1 MSSISPRHALFAS
14 TALAFG
20 LASPALADGKLAIK
34 VGRIVTMHGPDIV
47 NGAILIENGRITAIG
62 ADLKLPWDAVVID
75 QPKMVAFPGLV
86 EAHSARGMDRP
97 NENIDVAPFLTVRD
111 SIDPVGFYFED
122 SLRWGITTI
131 NVQQGSDCVIGAQ
144 GLIVKP
150 VGITIEDML
159 VKPDAGLKLS
169 AAPKRGFSPA
179 TQQQAL
185 RGAFTDLRMYLED
198 VVRDKQQGG
207 ERTKRE
213 ALFQGRDLEGEK
225 AKGKAMAGSA
235 WKVEGLEL
243 VPRGELDEKQEP
255 LLALVEGKL
264 PAFIHCVRPM
274 DVLRAL
280 EIARDNGFLA
290 RTTLVCNT
298 LCWKAV
304 DAIAEAGVPVVLE
317 GPLVQIERDPIDG
330 REIETFVPRVF
341 ADKKVRFALSSSN
354 TTTESLWFQAATS
367 VGLGLS
373 RENALKAVTTTPAE
387 ILGLQKRLGS
397 LEVGKDGNV
406 LLFSGDPLSVS
417 SFVEHVIVEGAHVY
431 DRSKDIRVKALL
443 DGKLPPGTAAAA
455 SDGSKETGDTKAK
468 PHDDTGTVPLD
479 EPEPK
484 KKDQ

>member
-1 MSSISPRHALFAS
+1 MSLLSPRAVL
-14 TALAFG
+14 
-20 LASPALADGKLAIK
+20 LASAVLVLPLAAPALADGKLAIK
-34 VGRIVTMHGPDIV
+34 VGRIITLSGPDIT

-62 ADLKLPWDAVVID
+62 ADLKLPWDAIVID
-75 QPKMVAFPGLV
+75 QPKMVAFPGMV

-97 NENIDVAPFLTVRD
+97 NENIDVAPFLSVRD

-131 NVQQGSDCVIGAQ
+131 NVQQGPNCVIGAQ
-144 GLIVKP
+144 GMVVKP

-159 VKPDAGLKLS
+159 IKPDGGLKLS
-169 AAPKRGFSPA
+169 AAPKQGYSPA

-185 RGAFTDLRMYLED
+185 RSAFSDLRAYLEET
-198 VVRDKQQGG
+198 VRDKQQGG
-207 ERTKRE
+207 DRSKRE

-225 AKGKAMAGSA
+225 SKGKAMGGNA
-235 WKVEGLEL
+235 WKVEGLEAI
-243 VPRGELDEKQEP
+243 PRGEIDEKQEP

-264 PAFIHCVRPM
+264 AAFFYCARPM
-274 DVLRAL
+274 DVQRAL
-280 EIARDNGFLA
+280 EIARANGFLA

-298 LCWKAV
+298 ACWKAI
-304 DAIAEAGVPVVLE
+304 DAIADAGVPVVLE
-317 GPLVQIERDPIDG
+317 GPLVNLERDPITG
-330 REIETFVPRVF
+330 KEMETFVPKVF

-367 VGLGLS
+367 VGLGLP
-373 RENALKAVTTTPAE
+373 RDTALKAITIVPAE
-387 ILGLQKRLGS
+387 ILGLQKRVGS

-406 LLFSGDPLSVS
+406 LLFSGDPLSVT

-443 DGKLPPGTAAAA
+443 EGKMPPGTSAAAEPGA
-455 SDGSKETGDTKAK
+455 KVEPSAAK

-479 EPEPK
+479 EPAPK
-484 KKDQ
+484 KKD